1 LQAASGRF
9 AITDG
14 KSLCARYR
22 SGKHQMILP
31 VVAKLKAVGSG
42 NLLLS
47 RPGPKNAVPDRV
59 FHDTRMS
66 RGLASMRATDVLR
79 GFAAAAVVLLFS
91 LGSSTAQAGEGADLQ
106 ATANAAAS
114 DVGDYHLDVGDK
126 VKVTVY
132 GEDDLSGE
140 FQIDGAGNVDMPM
153 IREVH
158 AAGMT
163 TKDFAHEVQDKL
175 QNGHFLVNPRVSA
188 EVTNYR
194 PFTILGEVNKPGEYP
209 YENGMSVLNAVALAG
224 GWTYRADEQTVY
236 VRRKGATHESAV
248 SADDKTLV
256 NPGDTIRVTER
267 IF

>member
-1 LQAASGRF
+1 
-9 AITDG
+9 
-14 KSLCARYR
+14 
-22 SGKHQMILP
+22 M
-31 VVAKLKAVGSG
+31 
-42 NLLLS
+42 
-47 RPGPKNAVPDRV
+47 
-59 FHDTRMS
+59 
-66 RGLASMRATDVLR
+66 MRASHWFR
-79 GFAAAAVVLLFS
+79 GAGAAMLVVLLVS
-91 LGSSTAQAGEGADLQ
+91 VDGLAARAGDAGDADVPAKAVAAGS
-106 ATANAAAS
+106 
-114 DVGDYHLDVGDK
+114 GDYRLDMGDK

-163 TKDFAHEVQDKL
+163 TKEFAHEVADKL
-175 QNGHFLVNPRVSA
+175 QAGRFLVNPRVSA

-224 GWTYRADEQTVY
+224 GWTYRADENTVY
-236 VRRKGATHESAV
+236 VRRKGATQEEPV
-248 SADDKTLV
+248 SADDKTRI

>member
-1 LQAASGRF
+1 MWAMDWMRGFGAAALAAF
-9 AITDG
+9 
-14 KSLCARYR
+14 
-22 SGKHQMILP
+22 
-31 VVAKLKAVGSG
+31 
-42 NLLLS
+42 LLLS
-47 RPGPKNAVPDRV
+47 VDG
-59 FHDTRMS
+59 S
-66 RGLASMRATDVLR
+66 LARA
-79 GFAAAAVVLLFS
+79 
-91 LGSSTAQAGEGADLQ
+91 ADD
-106 ATANAAAS
+106 ADANALVQAADS
-114 DVGDYHLDVGDK
+114 SGGYRLDVGDK

-140 FQIDGAGNVDMPM
+140 FQVDGAGNVDMPM

-175 QNGHFLVNPRVSA
+175 QAGKFLVNPRVSA

-224 GWTYRADEQTVY
+224 GWTYRADEGTVY
-236 VRRKGATHESAV
+236 VRRKGSTREDPVA
-248 SADDKTLV
+248 ADDKTLIH
-256 NPGDTIRVTER
+256 PGDTIRVTER

>member
-1 LQAASGRF
+1 MRAMDLLGGLGAA
-9 AITDG
+9 A
-14 KSLCARYR
+14 L
-22 SGKHQMILP
+22 
-31 VVAKLKAVGSG
+31 V
-42 NLLLS
+42 LLLS
-47 RPGPKNAVPDRV
+47 MSGTSASAGDAV
-59 FHDTRMS
+59 
-66 RGLASMRATDVLR
+66 G
-79 GFAAAAVVLLFS
+79 
-91 LGSSTAQAGEGADLQ
+91 AGLQ
-106 ATANAAAS
+106 ATANAAAA
-114 DVGDYHLDVGDK
+114 DPGDYNLDVGDK

-140 FQIDGAGNVDMPM
+140 FQVDGAGNVDMPM

-158 AAGMT
+158 AAGLT
-163 TKDFAHEVQDKL
+163 TKQFARVVQDKL
-175 QNGHFLVNPRVSA
+175 QDGHFLVNPRVSA